1 MQMLGTPRSNGQG
14 GRAMAALLALLF
26 TLFCT
31 LSWAGSAFAQDS
43 IEAQRQA
50 VVQGIIADNADDP
63 AALQDA
69 IENIFGNVQGDEA
82 VARAQQILDALP
94 SELSDAQWGAIKAG
108 IGAKAGALISAGAS
122 QSINAQLAAKESA
135 LGKAQLQASVVTDDA
150 GDDSDA
156 GDDGDSGDNSS
167 AGGAPNA
174 PPQDQVNCVSASC
187 E

>member
-1 MQMLGTPRSNGQG
+1 
-14 GRAMAALLALLF
+14 MAGLLALLF
-26 TLFCT
+26 TLFFT
-31 LSWAGSAFAQDS
+31 LSWVGSAFAQDS

-50 VVQGIIADNADDP
+50 VVQGIIADNAGDP

-94 SELSDAQWGAIKAG
+94 SELSDAQWGAIKAA

-122 QSINAQLAAKESA
+122 QAINTQLAAKESA
-135 LGKAQLQASVVTDDA
+135 LGKTQLQASVVA
-150 GDDSDA
+150 E
-156 GDDGDSGDNSS
+156 DGGESGENSS
-167 AGGAPNA
+167 AAGAPSA
-174 PPQDQVNCVSASC
+174 PPQDQVNCTSASC